1 MKSWR
6 ESKSNDFLRS
16 KKVGLCLCPP
26 LLYLIIEEP
35 QHLTS
40 ICTWKA
46 ILNKKW
52 REIIQRVS
60 DLVDASADGECINL
74 ALNVSNDFSKNGWCS
89 ISSKKLIHLSRDL
102 SCRLFSTSHRQ
113 PGRISPILPAIFPNK
128 LSKSICQWKRK
139 SLDFHQTN

>member
-6 ESKSNDFLRS
+6 ESKSNGFLRS

-60 DLVDASADGECINL
+60 DLVDVSVAGECINL
-74 ALNVSNDFSKNGWCS
+74 ALNVSNDFFLKMV
-89 ISSKKLIHLSRDL
+89 DV
-102 SCRLFSTSHRQ
+102 
-113 PGRISPILPAIFPNK
+113 A
-128 LSKSICQWKRK
+128 
-139 SLDFHQTN
+139 